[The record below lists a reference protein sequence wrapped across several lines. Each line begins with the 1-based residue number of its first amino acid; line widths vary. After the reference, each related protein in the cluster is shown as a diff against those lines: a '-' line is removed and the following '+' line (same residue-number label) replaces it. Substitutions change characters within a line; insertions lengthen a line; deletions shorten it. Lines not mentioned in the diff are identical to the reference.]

1 MSEVE
6 AKNSSKSLQDPE
18 GLPLTLFMARDA
30 YEVDPNN
37 PMGRQSAGA
46 SFLKAYLNYSGNTS
60 HHLVVPYGDEGKWFH
75 KQACAVHADSRTDM
89 VGLGRWGEGASRTG
103 AFHVPDPG
111 INNWAWKRM
120 PWGDDAFS
128 IIGIVHTLCSYNV
141 QHALGQYASAPVR
154 SWDALICTSKAARCV
169 VEGFLERQEVWLRNR
184 NEACRFER
192 PQLPVIP
199 LGIHPNEWAPPVS
212 KSTACRKARG
222 KLGLRRETQLVLL
235 AGRLDLMT
243 KYQPAPLIQ
252 CLGELQQTQHP
263 DLELLVYGEAPS
275 TKMMTLWK
283 ETCRELAPSL
293 PIHWIPGRDI
303 ELAKAVRWAADV
315 FVSLADNPQET
326 FGITPL
332 EAMAAELPCLVSDW
346 DGYRESVVQPGEP
359 GEATGFRVTTRLVAG
374 LGKDEAQHLLMHQS
388 DDYSREVGR
397 VAQGIAVDL
406 EQFKQRLSKLLCSP
420 DLRAAMGTAGRRRVE
435 SRYHWKIVMEQW
447 RGLTADLTARR
458 HHAAA
463 LGITTP
469 PQLPP
474 WMPDT
479 STGYGCF
486 ASEILPAGWS
496 PEAPA
501 RELEQ
506 QRLNNRFQSWDQN
519 LLSKN
524 DARRR
529 GWWLKQ
535 GLAKP

>member
-1 MSEVE
+1 MSGDE
-6 AKNSSKSLQDPE
+6 AMDGKGVQDSGE
-18 GLPLTLFMARDA
+18 LPLSLFVARNA
-30 YEVDPNN
+30 FKVDPNK

-46 SFLKAYLNYSGNTS
+46 SFLQAYLNYSGNKS
-60 HHLVVPYGDEGKWFH
+60 HHLVVPHRDEGGWFH
-75 KQACAVHADSRTDM
+75 AEACKVYSDARTEM
-89 VGLGRWGEGASRTG
+89 VGLDRWGNAASSTG
-103 AFHVPDPG
+103 AIHVPDPA
-111 INNWAWKRM
+111 INHWAWRRM
-120 PWGDDAFS
+120 PWGDGAFS
-128 IIGIVHTLCSYNV
+128 IIGIVHTLSSYNV
-141 QHALGQYASAPVR
+141 QHALGQYTCAPIR
-154 SWDALICTSKAARCV
+154 PWDALICTSKAARSV
-169 VEGFLERQEVWLRNR
+169 VEGFLERQEAWLRKR

-199 LGIHPNEWAPPVS
+199 LGIHPEEWVPPVN
-212 KSTACRKARG
+212 KLRACRKAR
-222 KLGLRRETQLVLL
+222 KQLNLRTEAQVVLL

-243 KYQPAPLIQ
+243 KFQPAPLIQ
-252 CLGELQQTQHP
+252 CLEELRQTHP

-275 TKMMTLWK
+275 DKMMTLWK

-293 PIHWIPGRDI
+293 PIHWIPGRNI
-303 ELAKAVRWAADV
+303 ELAKPVRWAADV

-359 GEATGFRVTTRLVAG
+359 GDATGFRVTTRLVAG
-374 LGKDEAQHLLMHQS
+374 LGKEEAQHLLVHES
-388 DDYSREVGR
+388 NDYSRAVGR

-406 EQFKQRLSKLLCSP
+406 EEFKQRLSELLSAP

-435 SRYHWKIVMEQW
+435 SRYHWQIVMERW
-447 RGLTADLTARR
+447 KGLTADLTERR
-458 HHAAA
+458 RHAAA
-463 LGITTP
+463 LGLSNP

-486 ASEILPAGWS
+486 ASEVLPASWT
-496 PEAPA
+496 PEPPA
-501 RELEQ
+501 SDLEQ
-506 QRLNNRFQSWDQN
+506 KRIHNRFQSWDHD

-535 GLAKP
+535 GLVKP